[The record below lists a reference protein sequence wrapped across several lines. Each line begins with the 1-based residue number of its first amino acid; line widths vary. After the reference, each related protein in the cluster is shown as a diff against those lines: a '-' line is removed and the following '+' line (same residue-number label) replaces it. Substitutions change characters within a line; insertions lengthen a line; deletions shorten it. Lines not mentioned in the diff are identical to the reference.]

1 VARHRRRLLSLL
13 AAGGLA
19 ACGSGPDADGAAAPS
34 TTAAPAAST
43 STTGPAVR
51 TWRIS
56 RDGRPVLLVTDRPGV
71 LVSRAAPPPDP
82 GQPPVTHPFLSASS
96 LEASTEAELRALLE
110 GQPDVESYLAA
121 LRRAG
126 FVVEPA

>member
-1 VARHRRRLLSLL
+1 MARHRRRLLSLL
-13 AAGGLA
+13 AAGLLA
-19 ACGSGPDADGAAAPS
+19 ACGPDPEVADSTPPTTTPPPASTPTSDAAARS
-34 TTAAPAAST
+34 
-43 STTGPAVR
+43 
-51 TWRIS
+51 WRVS
-56 RDGRPVLLVTDRPGV
+56 RDGRPVLVVTDRPGA

-96 LEASTEAELRALLE
+96 LDASTEAELRALLE

-126 FVVEPA
+126 FVVEPV